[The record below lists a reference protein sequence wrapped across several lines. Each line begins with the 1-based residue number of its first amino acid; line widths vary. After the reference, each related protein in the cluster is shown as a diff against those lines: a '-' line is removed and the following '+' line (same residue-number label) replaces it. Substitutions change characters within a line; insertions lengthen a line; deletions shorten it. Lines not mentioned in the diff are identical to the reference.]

1 MNKIININSN
11 IEYSEAIYNIENS
24 CFPEDS
30 WSLDSI
36 RSSILNQHSLIF
48 VCIID
53 DEVVGFIN
61 LYNICGEAELNRIAV
76 LKEFRR
82 HNIAV
87 SLLKTAIEHL
97 LSEGCSKIILEVR
110 SLNAAAINLYKKLG
124 FTVDGVRKKY
134 YQNPSDDA
142 VLMSVNI

>member
-97 LSEGCSKIILEVR
+97 LSEDCSKVILEVR